1 MNLIKLFVLTIF
13 IIFAFLITGCSTTVP
28 VTAKFPQA
36 PESLLA
42 KCPALTTIANNDI
55 SIIDLTKIVTQNYT
69 TYYECS
75 TKIEGWIEW
84 YNSQK
89 KIFDEVSE

>member
-1 MNLIKLFVLTIF
+1 MKLVNCLILSTTIL
-13 IIFAFLITGCSTTVP
+13 AGCTTVP
-28 VTAKFPQA
+28 VVVKFPQA

-42 KCPALTTIANNDI
+42 KCPALTTIANNDT

>member
-1 MNLIKLFVLTIF
+1 MKLVKYLILSTSIL
-13 IIFAFLITGCSTTVP
+13 AGCTTVP
-28 VTAKFPQA
+28 VVAKFPQV

-42 KCPALTTIANNDI
+42 KCPALTTIPSNDT
-55 SIIDLTKIVTQNYT
+55 SIVDLTKIVTQNYT